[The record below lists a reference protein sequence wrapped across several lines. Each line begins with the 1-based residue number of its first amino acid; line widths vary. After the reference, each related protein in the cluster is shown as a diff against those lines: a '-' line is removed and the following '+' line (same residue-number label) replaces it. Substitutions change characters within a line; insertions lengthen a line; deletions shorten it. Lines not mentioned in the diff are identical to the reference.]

1 MNTNSLGT
9 KKEKTEWYWQPTDLD
24 GDSDDNMQIPER
36 RESTGKYFKRRRACI
51 AYMES
56 TVVIVIVI
64 FSDFYDLIPLLM
76 SSIES
81 HLSNKP
87 KECILKNL
95 IVENVVDCVIYILD
109 L

>member
-64 FSDFYDLIPLLM
+64 FSDFHDLIPL
-76 SSIES
+76 
-81 HLSNKP
+81 
-87 KECILKNL
+87 
-95 IVENVVDCVIYILD
+95 
-109 L
+109 